1 MSEIETP
8 TILGRTFTSTTTG
21 LFKDGYWE
29 VISSMEEKRTTDGE
43 NWEEKKINALGID
56 ETFVE
61 AYETAIQSVIEQF
74 NDILT
79 INKNKSLFLDE
90 IPYTTQVE

>member
-1 MSEIETP
+1 MSETETP

-29 VISSMEEKRTTDGE
+29 VVSTMEEKRTTDGE
-43 NWEEKKINALGID
+43 TWEEKKINALGID
-56 ETFVE
+56 RTFAE
-61 AYETAIQSVIEQF
+61 AYKTAIQSVIEQF

-79 INKNKSLFLDE
+79 TNKNRSLFLDE